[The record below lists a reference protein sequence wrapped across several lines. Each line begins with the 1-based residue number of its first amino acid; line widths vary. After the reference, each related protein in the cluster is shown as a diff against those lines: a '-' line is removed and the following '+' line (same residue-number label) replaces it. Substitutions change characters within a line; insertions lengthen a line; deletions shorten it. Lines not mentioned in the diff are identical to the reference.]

1 MDDTSVSP
9 PVPPSSSASTP
20 PSGANDSNHILRAAI
35 IWAVCSVVGIVVL
48 ILLGPNLSGWGI
60 LPPFASD
67 RSNEIYSVMFLF
79 TLLSIPV
86 FFLVVVF
93 GGYSAFNF
101 TRRQRPANGGFR
113 PVGLQL
119 QVVWVVASVILVSF
133 LYIYGLSFLNKVNA
147 QASSNVLVVDVTGEQ
162 WLWNFSYPQYG
173 NAESTSLELPVN
185 RPVVFNIQSVD
196 VQHSFWIPAFGIK
209 QDAVPGQT
217 TSISATPNKIGTY
230 VVRCAELCGLYHAYM
245 EVPVYVVSASDFQTW
260 TNQQPTPVP
269 TSSSS
274 LIQPN
279 ALPAETMSRVSGS
292 GTSTAEG

>member
-9 PVPPSSSASTP
+9 PTP
-20 PSGANDSNHILRAAI
+20 PSPPPSTLGSRTNHIVRAVI
-35 IWAVCSVVGIVVL
+35 IWIACSVVAMVVL
-48 ILLGPNLSGWGI
+48 ILIGPNLSGWGI

-101 TRRQRPANGGFR
+101 SRGRRRDGATFTPSRNL
-113 PVGLQL
+113 PVI
-119 QVVWVVASVILVSF
+119 WVIISVILVTV
-133 LYIYGLSFLNKVNA
+133 LYVYGLSFLGKVSA
-147 QASSNVLVVDVTGEQ
+147 QAGSNALIVNVTGEQ
-162 WLWNFSYPQYG
+162 WLWDYSYPQYSK
-173 NAESTSLELPVN
+173 AESSVLELPVN
-185 RPVVFNIQSVD
+185 QPVIFNIQSID

-209 QDAVPGQT
+209 QDAVPGEM

-245 EVPVYVVSASDFQTW
+245 ETPVYVVSASDFQTW
-260 TNQQPTPVP
+260 VNQQPTQVP
-269 TSSSS
+269 TPSSSG
-274 LIQPN
+274 LIHPN
-279 ALPAETMSRVSGS
+279 ALPVEAMSRNGGS
-292 GTSTAEG
+292 STSVAEG